1 MNTKMVAIVAIVAA
15 VVIIGA
21 AAVILMGGGDKG
33 KTDDNI
39 VGMGFTVEDSCE
51 GNVETIGFKISDYKD
66 GVYTATITDD
76 GETETITLAE
86 SKIVFSKTAFGQN
99 EGSDKVTINGKQM
112 DATKY
117 SQNNTTT
124 WVGSDGT
131 VYQISASVIIFGQ
144 EISET
149 VTIKG
154 DYPTSEKLYYV
165 YYAFMKALH
174 DTPEEAT
181 SEIDMT
187 LESGAAGN
195 SFKMSLEPDHDLG
208 GMQMYVNTP
217 SGYSSEYFG
226 DSEIANIKS
235 EYLKEAIK
243 TEAIETFEGTK
254 TVNVYEVAYETYI
267 YADSPSG
274 TVYRAVLFENIYDTA
289 SCTGM
294 DETANCMLAFA
305 FATGRMG

>member
-51 GNVETIGFKISDYKD
+51 GNVETIGFKISYYKD

-124 WVGSDGT
+124 
-131 VYQISASVIIFGQ
+131 
-144 EISET
+144 
-149 VTIKG
+149 
-154 DYPTSEKLYYV
+154 
-165 YYAFMKALH
+165 
-174 DTPEEAT
+174 
-181 SEIDMT
+181 
-187 LESGAAGN
+187 
-195 SFKMSLEPDHDLG
+195 
-208 GMQMYVNTP
+208 
-217 SGYSSEYFG
+217 
-226 DSEIANIKS
+226 
-235 EYLKEAIK
+235 
-243 TEAIETFEGTK
+243 
-254 TVNVYEVAYETYI
+254 
-267 YADSPSG
+267 
-274 TVYRAVLFENIYDTA
+274 
-289 SCTGM
+289 
-294 DETANCMLAFA
+294 
-305 FATGRMG
+305 

>member
-1 MNTKMVAIVAIVAA
+1 MNTKMAAIIAIVAA

-33 KTDDNI
+33 KTDDI
-39 VGMGFTVEDSCE
+39 VGMGFTVEDSFE
-51 GNVETIGFKISDYKD
+51 GNVETIGFKVSDYKG
-66 GVYTATITDD
+66 GVYTATLTDD
-76 GETETITLAE
+76 GQSQSMTLAE
-86 SKIVFSKTAFGQN
+86 SKIVFDKTAFGQN

-117 SQNNTTT
+117 SQGNATS

-131 VYQISASVIIFGQ
+131 VYKMSASVIIFGQ
-144 EISET
+144 ELTET
-149 VTIKG
+149 LTITG

-165 YYAFMKALH
+165 YFAFMKTLH
-174 DTPEEAT
+174 DTPETAT

-187 LESGAAGN
+187 LASGSAGN
-195 SFKMSLEPDHDLG
+195 VFKMSLEPDHDMG
-208 GMQMYVNTP
+208 GMQMYISDPN
-217 SGYSSEYFG
+217 GYSSEYFG
-226 DSEIANIKS
+226 DSDIANIKAT
-235 EYLKEAIK
+235 YLKEAVR
-243 TEAIETFEGTK
+243 TETIDTFEGTK
-254 TVNVYEVAYETYI
+254 TVNVYEVATETYI

-274 TVYRAVLFENIYDTA
+274 TVYRAVFEDLVYNTT